1 MCRKPLLAFD
11 FDGTLTPIVSRP
23 EQAFAS
29 KAVALRLHALS
40 QLLPVAIVTGR
51 TIEDARERLGFVPTY
66 LIGNH
71 GAQDENDPVKTAF
84 LCEGLNPL
92 REALQTPGGTCCG
105 GRSCGRQ
112 GVIYCFALPVVT
124 KACTGSDFDSQPAG
138 AIGQFD

>member
-1 MCRKPLLAFD
+1 MRHFFSVGGESALAQVMCRKPLLAFD

-92 REALQTPGGTCCG
+92 REALQAH
-105 GRSCGRQ
+105 Q
-112 GVIYCFALPVVT
+112 AELAAAGVRVEDKAL
-124 KACTGSDFDSQPAG
+124 ANG
-138 AIGQFD
+138 ASKL